1 MSDSLR
7 EQLLKSGLVDEQSI
21 KKAKTQ
27 KRKKR
32 RQGEADDGQTEAS
45 RAAAQREADR
55 RARDRTLNRRREEAR
70 QQQANEQAAR
80 QMVMD
85 AEVAHDGEERFNF
98 SHNGRIRPIHVSAEQ
113 RKALAAG
120 KLAIA
125 RTRGRY
131 RLIPG
136 DLVEKIR
143 ARAPFLIAWTAADS
157 PSDGDSSGDDPYAD
171 HPIPDDLMW

>member
-27 KRKKR
+27 KRKNR
-32 RQGEADDGQTEAS
+32 RQGSSEDEQSAAS
-45 RAAAQREADR
+45 QAAAKREADR
-55 RARDRTLNRRREEAR
+55 RARDRTLNRRREEER
-70 QQQANEQAAR
+70 QRQADEQAAR
-80 QMVMD
+80 QMVID

-98 SHNGRIRPIHVSAEQ
+98 SHNDRIRPIHVSAAQ
-113 RKALAAG
+113 RKDLAAG

-125 RTRGRY
+125 RTKGRY

-136 DLVEKIR
+136 ELVEKIR
-143 ARAPFLIAWTAADS
+143 SRAPFLIAWTAADTAA
-157 PSDGDSSGDDPYAD
+157 SDDSAQDDAYAD

>member
-7 EQLLKSGLVDEQSI
+7 DQLLKAGLVDEQSV

-32 RQGEADDGQTEAS
+32 RQGDTDEGQTEAS

-55 RARDRTLNRRREEAR
+55 RARDRTLNRRREEECKK
-70 QQQANEQAAR
+70 QADEQAAR
-80 QMVMD
+80 QMIID
-85 AEVAHDGEERFNF
+85 AEVAHDGAERFNF
-98 SHNGRIRPIHVSAEQ
+98 SHNGRIRPIHVSVDQ

-131 RLIPG
+131 RLIPAE
-136 DLVEKIR
+136 LVEKIR
-143 ARAPFLIAWTAADS
+143 ARAPFLLAWSAQ
-157 PSDGDSSGDDPYAD
+157 DSSTTEASSEDEAYAD

>member
-7 EQLLKSGLVDEQSI
+7 EQLLKTGLVDEQSV
-21 KKAKTQ
+21 KKARTQ

-32 RQGEADDGQTEAS
+32 RQGEADDEQSAAS
-45 RAAAQREADR
+45 KAAAQREADR
-55 RARDRTLNRRREEAR
+55 RARDRTLNRRREEER
-70 QQQANEQAAR
+70 RKQADEQAAR
-80 QMVMD
+80 QMVID

-136 DLVEKIR
+136 ELVEKIR
-143 ARAPFLIAWTAADS
+143 ARAPFLVAWTAGDAVN
-157 PSDGDSSGDDPYAD
+157 SDESSADDPYAD

>member
-1 MSDSLR
+1 MSDNLR
-7 EQLLKSGLVDEQSI
+7 EQLLKAGLVDEQSV
-21 KKAKTQ
+21 KKAKTH

-32 RQGEADDGQTEAS
+32 RQGEADDSQTEAS

-55 RARDRTLNRRREEAR
+55 KARDRTLNRRREEAR
-70 QQQANEQAAR
+70 QQQADEQAAR

-85 AEVAHDGEERFNF
+85 AEVAHDGEVRFNF
-98 SHNGRIRPIHVSAEQ
+98 NHNGRIRPIHVSADQ

-157 PSDGDSSGDDPYAD
+157 ASEENSAEDDAYAD